1 MFKNIIWDYIGKF
14 GNYLVSFLISVIL
27 TRLLAPA
34 EFGVMAMVMVV
45 ITVAGIF
52 LDMGFNRAIIQQ
64 KEISSVQLST
74 VFYINVAISLVLM
87 LICFFSAGP
96 LAVFYKQPLIKPVF
110 QVISL
115 SFPLNSLDLIPTA
128 LLYKNMKL
136 KANSVILLLSSSIS
150 GIIGIIM
157 AYRGYGVWSLV
168 FQSLLSSLI
177 MLILDAWYIGWL
189 PGRQFSFAAIKPL
202 WHYGSR
208 MFASGLL
215 DRLYTRVDSMIIG
228 KLYTTTTL
236 GFYYR
241 AQSVEGFVRTFSA
254 GSIVGT
260 LFPFI
265 AKHQDDKMY
274 IRQVFIKY
282 LHIIS
287 FVAAG
292 LSALL
297 FITARDVFTIL
308 FTSRWLYAAEL
319 FRLMMLAGIVWPV
332 SSLMVSVISGVGNA
346 KNYLQLEVYKKLVLL
361 PVYIFGFF
369 WGLNGFIISFV
380 IASFVCLFIN
390 MYFVN
395 KDINISPV
403 EQIKIM
409 MLYIA
414 LGVIAALIAWGILYF
429 LNIDSVY
436 IRTVLNTV
444 LFTGSYLVGS
454 YSLKLNG
461 TEIIERIWVFIKKL
475 PPFSGAEK
483 NKIK

>member
-14 GNYLVSFLISVIL
+14 GNYLVSFLISIIL
-27 TRLLAPA
+27 TRLLVPA
-34 EFGVMAMVMVV
+34 EFGIMAMVMVV

-74 VFYINVAISLVLM
+74 VFYINVAVSLLLM
-87 LICFFSAGP
+87 LLCFFSAGP
-96 LAVFYKQPLIKPVF
+96 LAIFYKQPLIKPVF

-136 KANSVILLLSSSIS
+136 KANSIILLLCSSIS

-157 AYRGYGVWSLV
+157 AYKGFGVWSLV
-168 FQSLLSSLI
+168 TQTLLSSFI
-177 MLILDAWYIGWL
+177 MLVLDAWYIGWI
-189 PGRQFSFAAIKPL
+189 PGREFSLISIKPL

-215 DRLYTRVDSMIIG
+215 DRVYSRIDSMIIG
-228 KLYTTTTL
+228 KLYSTTTL
-236 GFYYR
+236 GYYYR

-254 GSIVGT
+254 GGIMGA
-260 LFPFI
+260 LFPYI
-265 AKHQDDKMY
+265 AKHQDDK
-274 IRQVFIKY
+274 VFLKTVYEKY

-308 FTSRWLYAAEL
+308 FTDRWLYAADL
-319 FRLMMLAGIVWPV
+319 FRLMMLAGIVWPA
-332 SSLMVSVISGVGNA
+332 SSLMVSMISGVGNS
-346 KNYLQLEVYKKLVLL
+346 KNYLRLEVYKKLVLL
-361 PVYIFGFF
+361 PAYIFGFI

-380 IASFVCLFIN
+380 TASFLCLLLNMNFVKKEIN
-390 MYFVN
+390 TGLLQ
-395 KDINISPV
+395 
-403 EQIKIM
+403 QIKIM

-414 LGVIAALIAWGILYF
+414 IAIVGAIISWTVVHFSNISSPF
-429 LNIDSVY
+429 LRTAIYSICFAAVY
-436 IRTVLNTV
+436 LAGA
-444 LFTGSYLVGS
+444 FK
-454 YSLKLNG
+454 LKLKG
-461 TEIIERIWVFIKKL
+461 TEIIGRVWVSVKKL
-475 PPFSGAEK
+475 PLFADKK
-483 NKIK
+483 N